1 MAQSQAVSD
10 QSHPEISSSNTN
22 YRDNL
27 IELLHQAETYLQ
39 SGDYAATLE
48 VLYLALNLAPIFS
61 TEFKAI
67 RMLIHSL
74 TCPPCLNPSNS
85 NSKDSNREKFVVNL
99 LAILAILV
107 ELLKI
112 VLGSLVIAGVLCV
125 LSGIVWVYNAISLR
139 KKEIQGK
146 TAEEITCK
154 DSIEPQTSI
163 NF

>member
-10 QSHPEISSSNTN
+10 QSHPEMSSSSSN

-27 IELLHQAETYLQ
+27 FELLHQAETYLR
-39 SGDYAATLE
+39 SGNCAATLE

-67 RMLIHSL
+67 RRLIHSL
-74 TCPPCLNPSNS
+74 TCPPCLNPSSS
-85 NSKDSNREKFVVNL
+85 NRNDSNREKFVVNL
-99 LAILAILV
+99 LAILV

-112 VLGSLVIAGVLCV
+112 VLGSLVVAGGLCA
-125 LSGIVWVYNAISLR
+125 LSGIVWVCNAISLR